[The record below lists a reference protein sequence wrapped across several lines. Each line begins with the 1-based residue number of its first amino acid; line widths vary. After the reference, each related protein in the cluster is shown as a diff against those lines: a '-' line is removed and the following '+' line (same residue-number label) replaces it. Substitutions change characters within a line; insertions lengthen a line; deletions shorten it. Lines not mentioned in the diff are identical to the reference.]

1 MKKRVI
7 TGMMTASVIVS
18 LAGCG
23 AGQKENVESTAPA
36 TMTETVAA
44 SQVETA
50 EVTETEKTVQ
60 ADRAARIKAYQAA
73 LENIYQNHILPDGS
87 ELRDDI
93 SGEMSGNKFA
103 VYDVDHDD

>member
-23 AGQKENVESTAPA
+23 AGQKETVESTAPA

-44 SQVETA
+44 SQAETA
-50 EVTETEKTVQ
+50 EVTETETTVHSKVSFLFLDATKT
-60 ADRAARIKAYQAA
+60 APTSCYG
-73 LENIYQNHILPDGS
+73 NWGGFILLMKFYVCS
-87 ELRDDI
+87 LKRSRNYLRGDLI
-93 SGEMSGNKFA
+93 A
-103 VYDVDHDD
+103 T